1 MSRSSA
7 EKPAGESDHVECCH
21 PSGRCVS
28 RAGALR
34 EAAGV
39 VSGTPGCDPESFILS
54 FGQSGLRPRR
64 PGAFGQNL

>member
-28 RAGALR
+28 QAGAFR
-34 EAAGV
+34 ETAGV

-54 FGQSGLRPRR
+54 LGQSGLRPEL
-64 PGAFGQNL
+64 PGAFN